1 MIEKKLAQW
10 YASLSGVG
18 LDIAE
23 REIVLTYVLRLLYDG
38 RFLDKLAFKGGTA
51 IRKLHLGR
59 TGRFSLDLDFT
70 SVAEREPGDL
80 VLDLVELFDGRTY
93 QGIAFSVPQSGYW
106 TTDDSC
112 GAEVRYRHE
121 WVEAG
126 RLAIQISC
134 RALPLLPVRGTD
146 LLPEQYFEWM
156 GVELPRV
163 PALDLLE
170 VIGEK
175 IRAAAQRARARDVYD
190 LYQFAVEP
198 YDRPMVRLIAVIK
211 CWEAGYA
218 FDPAAFLRGLGERKY
233 DWPDLKRLVRRDRW
247 SPPEGIV
254 ETVRD
259 AYAFLE
265 DLTAEEAELASDPYR
280 RKVQLYNQLVNEL
293 RSKGGSRC

>member
-1 MIEKKLAQW
+1 MIGKKRVQW
-10 YASLSGVG
+10 YADGAHVD

-23 REIVLTYVLRLLYDG
+23 LEIVLTYVLCLLCEAK
-38 RFLDKLAFKGGTA
+38 FLDRVAFKGGTA

-70 SVAEREPGDL
+70 SMAEGEPGDL
-80 VLDLVELFDGRTY
+80 VLDLVDLFDGRTY
-93 QGIAFSVPQSGYW
+93 QGITFSVLQSGYW

-112 GAEVRYRHE
+112 GAEVRYQHE

-134 RALPLLPVRGTD
+134 RALPLLPVRGTE
-146 LLPEQYFEWM
+146 LLHEQYFDWM

-175 IRAAAQRARARDVYD
+175 IRAAAQRARVRDVYD
-190 LYQFAVEP
+190 LYQFAVKP

-247 SPPEGIV
+247 STPEEIV

-259 AYAFLE
+259 AYDFLE
-265 DLTAEEAELASDPYR
+265 ELSAEETELARDPYQR
-280 RKVQLYNQLVNEL
+280 EVELYQRMVKSLG
-293 RSKGGSRC
+293 SKAP

>member
-121 WVEAG
+121 
-126 RLAIQISC
+126 
-134 RALPLLPVRGTD
+134 
-146 LLPEQYFEWM
+146 
-156 GVELPRV
+156 
-163 PALDLLE
+163 
-170 VIGEK
+170 
-175 IRAAAQRARARDVYD
+175 
-190 LYQFAVEP
+190 
-198 YDRPMVRLIAVIK
+198 
-211 CWEAGYA
+211 
-218 FDPAAFLRGLGERKY
+218 
-233 DWPDLKRLVRRDRW
+233 
-247 SPPEGIV
+247 
-254 ETVRD
+254 
-259 AYAFLE
+259 
-265 DLTAEEAELASDPYR
+265 
-280 RKVQLYNQLVNEL
+280 
-293 RSKGGSRC
+293 